1 MSEMEKEQKLE
12 TTAQTERI
20 GLGDLVIAGIIAVGT
35 WLLLTIWEFPGL
47 YPGVWN
53 EVAVATGVRPAANVV
68 PGYLVGVASLVY
80 GIFGINCGTVM
91 MRLLGHILLAVI
103 AVGVYAVLREWLAFA
118 MRARPQLSKR
128 RTLVMRLASALGA
141 AAFVFSDPVW
151 NAGQFLSE
159 TTLLIALT
167 IGAIEFYFVF
177 LRKGDIKYT
186 YFCAIL
192 LGLLTAET
200 PVGLFLIV
208 LFIWLYFFILN
219 VMPMMESP
227 LFKPTVVEVGKWYM
241 TFIFLAAVVV
251 GVVINC
257 GIYILHD
264 GPSAIGQTGG
274 YIPLKYLL
282 DYWARISGAASPLAW
297 LIWVGVC
304 ILPFVVSLLHFP
316 ASADEERFLD
326 YSSGMIFFV
335 CGVAVFS
342 QSAFLPA
349 LWFWTY
355 FPVNS
360 QFMLSLG
367 MFCTAAT
374 LASAITILGVDSLCR
389 NHAALARRLFG
400 SESEE
405 DGDEDEE
412 GVTRP
417 MLSTRQRVEKVEITG
432 SMTLIRRVMIVAIP
446 LVALSIMVVG
456 RPKTA
461 MREMQAIVRDA
472 VAQIVDESGNA
483 RYLFS
488 DGNLDAAIE
497 IENAARGG
505 KLKCYS
511 LLGGDGAMAYYL
523 RTRDLEDEEDRFSF
537 RYDTAMGLR
546 SWIRDKPERLAESAV
561 LMGFDL
567 WKRDGK
573 PLPPMGGLVSRPT
586 GFANEQEWQAFVGR
600 ARALAERMLALNR
613 RGGTKDCTDPVVKRM
628 FLSAQW
634 RVARMC
640 FYRAEANDLKGLAE
654 EAIAEVALSKELNDC
669 NDIYNGLVAAMEK
682 RNSSM
687 MQKLT
692 PREGL
697 QLALVRADFTMGKI
711 YAETI
716 LGADPDNPDANF
728 AMGMYYLKEHQLSR
742 AEAYLR
748 RCLIRKPD
756 EPAVYNNLAMIEIEL
771 GKLDAAKSNV
781 EKALAIL
788 PESAAILE
796 TKKLLEETQQQ
807 ANATEKK

>member
-47 YPGVWN
+47 YPGAWN
-53 EVAVATGVRPAANVV
+53 DVAVATGVRPAANVV
-68 PGYLVGVASLVY
+68 PGYLVGVASVIY
-80 GIFGINCGTVM
+80 GIFGTEFGTIT
-91 MRLLGHILLAVI
+91 MRILGHALLSVV

-118 MRARPQLSKR
+118 MRARPQLSRR

-241 TFIFLAAVVV
+241 TFIFLAAVVA

-389 NHAALARRLFG
+389 NHASLAGRLFG

-446 LVALSIMVVG
+446 LVALLIMVVG

-472 VAQIVDESGNA
+472 IAQIVDESGDA

-497 IENAARGG
+497 IESAARGG

-586 GFANEQEWQAFVGR
+586 GFANEQERQIFVGR

-796 TKKLLEETQQQ
+796 TKKLLEETQKQ

>member
-47 YPGVWN
+47 YPGAWN
-53 EVAVATGVRPAANVV
+53 DVAVATGVRPAANVV

-118 MRARPQLSKR
+118 MRARPQLSRR

-241 TFIFLAAVVV
+241 TFIFLAAVVA

-282 DYWARISGAASPLAW
+282 DYWARIAGAASPLAW

-389 NHAALARRLFG
+389 NHASLAGRLFG

-417 MLSTRQRVEKVEITG
+417 MLSTRQRVGKVEITG

-461 MREMQAIVRDA
+461 MREMQAIVRDV

-497 IENAARGG
+497 IESAARGG

-586 GFANEQEWQAFVGR
+586 GFANEQERQTFVGR

-728 AMGMYYLKEHQLSR
+728 AMGMYYLKERQLSR